1 MPVFFILVLIGL
13 IILWFL
19 LSPLF
24 VKIGVEIVGSIIG
37 LMKVQK
43 IKIQIYIGMISSFEI
58 FISLDCEVKI
68 CK

>member
-24 VKIGVEIVGSIIG
+24 VKIGEFVINIINKSTDEINNNEE
-37 LMKVQK
+37 KETK
-43 IKIQIYIGMISSFEI
+43 R
-58 FISLDCEVKI
+58 
-68 CK
+68 

>member
-24 VKIGVEIVGSIIG
+24 SKIGEFVTNVINKVFSADEINNDNEE
-37 LMKVQK
+37 KETK
-43 IKIQIYIGMISSFEI
+43 
-58 FISLDCEVKI
+58 
-68 CK
+68 